1 MAVEDLQIWADHLE
15 TIRLPEIEADIAD
28 IQPRLS
34 QAEADIVSK
43 VQTINDTLTLHS
55 ARIDEAQVDADAAMD
70 RANYAL
76 TRVYDQFI
84 EANSNWMLALDSLR
98 DELTINLNN
107 SNAALTDAYT
117 DAILAQLSAAT
128 LQVQAQF
135 DVKVAEVEGIKSII
149 DGVKSDIDIDI
160 DTLNNTIL
168 PGMNAEIDQLQ
179 LDTGTIAGDLT
190 TLQSDLQAFYY
201 SATDTETAISG
212 AITTAKSEIE
222 NPDGTSLGATLNQS
236 YRTAVD
242 QDAATAASLLGLQ
255 TDIENPNGTSL
266 GATLNNDYL
275 TTTDTNSAISAA
287 ITTLRSEIE
296 DPSGSSVGA
305 TLDQNYLTSAETNSA
320 IASADA
326 TLKSNIESPTG
337 TIRSILTT
345 QYLTSADT
353 DAAIAGAISTLKSE
367 IEDENGTSLGATL
380 SQNYYTSASTDAAI
394 AAEISTVQA
403 SINGVSSDV
412 TAVSNA
418 LADVEGNLAASY
430 TLRVSAGGASAGFEI
445 VAADNPGGP
454 ASTIRMDAD
463 NILIDG
469 TVTADHIDSRG
480 LSIRDANG
488 NIILAAGSPLQ
499 VDNVSGLGNLA
510 TQNNVSTSQV
520 TGLGSLATQ
529 DTVGWTS
536 VTGRPTSLADL
547 DAAAATQLDN
557 KSVTYYQTSAPST
570 SIADTGDIWFDTNDN
585 YKMYSFNGSS
595 WQLVQDSAAASAAA
609 SAAQN
614 DANTAQATADGK
626 ITTFYDSSEPT
637 VGVGEGDLWYN
648 SKEKVLR
655 RYDGIEWLDISRKAN
670 VGPVS
675 GPTDPTTTFVKD
687 DIISLGSEDEIILH
701 STTDTSIAM
710 SFSAQPVNL
719 VPNEKFKVAFEY
731 KSVDPVQEAAEL
743 PTSNSSGLIAEI
755 AEYDLPV
762 GETALPNGK
771 FYISNNANHP
781 KIQED
786 TRTIVV
792 SSVNNIG
799 STNEWKRVVFEYSPT
814 DTVNDTANFA
824 SLVIKNWTGLGTDRL
839 HIRNVEFRSFV
850 DDTAQLVDNAGL
862 GSTAVW
868 SNVTGSGRPADNA
881 DVTAQNT
888 AAGILGQGNF
898 ATLDQITQS
907 SASTY
912 IADGAIDTAQI
923 NNAAI
928 TNAKIKDIIQSDN
941 YVAGLSGW
949 IINKSGSAEFI
960 NLIVRNSLQ
969 VGSVSDN
976 TIMTAYSNPA
986 VVGNNVYFATT
997 PDFGATT
1004 ADKLFNVGL
1013 YGKVRRPQNN
1023 SSSGITTLNIM
1034 FRTKIGSTWGS
1045 WSFVSGNIF
1054 NGIQSGSGNNL
1065 WSEYGNVSQHICNAD
1080 GLQFGVKSYLTA
1092 IGGATQTNVED
1103 VTLTVTIVRR

>member
-1 MAVEDLQIWADHLE
+1 MAVEDIQIWADHLE

-117 DAILAQLSAAT
+117 DAILAQLNAAT

-445 VAADNPGGP
+445 VAADNPSGP

-488 NIILAAGSPLQ
+488 NIILAAGTPLS
-499 VDNVSGLGNLA
+499 VNNVSGLGDLA
-510 TQNNVSTSQV
+510 TQNSVSY
-520 TGLGSLATQ
+520 
-529 DTVGWTS
+529 TS
-536 VTGRPTSLADL
+536 VTGTKPPTN
-547 DAAAATQLDN
+547 AT
-557 KSVTYYQTSAPST
+557 
-570 SIADTGDIWFDTNDN
+570 
-585 YKMYSFNGSS
+585 NG
-595 WQLVQDSAAASAAA
+595 
-609 SAAQN
+609 
-614 DANTAQATADGK
+614 AT
-626 ITTFYDSSEPT
+626 F
-637 VGVGEGDLWYN
+637 GVN
-648 SKEKVLR
+648 
-655 RYDGIEWLDISRKAN
+655 
-670 VGPVS
+670 VS
-675 GPTDPTTTFVKD
+675 G
-687 DIISLGSEDEIILH
+687 
-701 STTDTSIAM
+701 
-710 SFSAQPVNL
+710 
-719 VPNEKFKVAFEY
+719 
-731 KSVDPVQEAAEL
+731 
-743 PTSNSSGLIAEI
+743 
-755 AEYDLPV
+755 
-762 GETALPNGK
+762 
-771 FYISNNANHP
+771 
-781 KIQED
+781 
-786 TRTIVV
+786 
-792 SSVNNIG
+792 
-799 STNEWKRVVFEYSPT
+799 
-814 DTVNDTANFA
+814 
-824 SLVIKNWTGLGTDRL
+824 
-839 HIRNVEFRSFV
+839 
-850 DDTAQLVDNAGL
+850 
-862 GSTAVW
+862 
-868 SNVTGSGRPADNA
+868 
-881 DVTAQNT
+881 
-888 AAGILGQGNF
+888 
-898 ATLDQITQS
+898 QITQS
-907 SASTY
+907 TASTF

>member
-1 MAVEDLQIWADHLE
+1 MAVEDIQIWADHLE

-117 DAILAQLSAAT
+117 DAILAQLNAAT

-445 VAADNPGGP
+445 VAADNPSGP

-488 NIILAAGSPLQ
+488 NIILAAGTPLS
-499 VDNVSGLGNLA
+499 VNNVSGLGDLA
-510 TQNNVSTSQV
+510 TQNSVSY
-520 TGLGSLATQ
+520 
-529 DTVGWTS
+529 TS
-536 VTGRPTSLADL
+536 VTGTKPPTN
-547 DAAAATQLDN
+547 AT
-557 KSVTYYQTSAPST
+557 
-570 SIADTGDIWFDTNDN
+570 
-585 YKMYSFNGSS
+585 NG
-595 WQLVQDSAAASAAA
+595 
-609 SAAQN
+609 
-614 DANTAQATADGK
+614 AT
-626 ITTFYDSSEPT
+626 F
-637 VGVGEGDLWYN
+637 GVN
-648 SKEKVLR
+648 
-655 RYDGIEWLDISRKAN
+655 
-670 VGPVS
+670 VS
-675 GPTDPTTTFVKD
+675 G
-687 DIISLGSEDEIILH
+687 
-701 STTDTSIAM
+701 
-710 SFSAQPVNL
+710 
-719 VPNEKFKVAFEY
+719 
-731 KSVDPVQEAAEL
+731 
-743 PTSNSSGLIAEI
+743 
-755 AEYDLPV
+755 
-762 GETALPNGK
+762 
-771 FYISNNANHP
+771 
-781 KIQED
+781 
-786 TRTIVV
+786 
-792 SSVNNIG
+792 
-799 STNEWKRVVFEYSPT
+799 
-814 DTVNDTANFA
+814 
-824 SLVIKNWTGLGTDRL
+824 
-839 HIRNVEFRSFV
+839 
-850 DDTAQLVDNAGL
+850 
-862 GSTAVW
+862 
-868 SNVTGSGRPADNA
+868 
-881 DVTAQNT
+881 
-888 AAGILGQGNF
+888 
-898 ATLDQITQS
+898 QITQS
-907 SASTY
+907 TASTF

-928 TNAKIKDIIQSDN
+928 TNAKIKDIIQSEN
-941 YVAGLSGW
+941 YSAGSSGW
-949 IINKSGSAEFI
+949 IINKNGSAEFI

-969 VGSVSDN
+969 VGAVSDN

-997 PDFGATT
+997 PDFGPTT

-1023 SSSGITTLNIM
+1023 SSNGITTLNIM
-1034 FRTKIGSTWGS
+1034 FRIKTGSTWGS
-1045 WSFVSGNIF
+1045 WGFVSGNIF
-1054 NGIQSGSGNNL
+1054 NGIQSVSGNNL

-1080 GLQFGVKSYLTA
+1080 GLQFAVNSYLTA